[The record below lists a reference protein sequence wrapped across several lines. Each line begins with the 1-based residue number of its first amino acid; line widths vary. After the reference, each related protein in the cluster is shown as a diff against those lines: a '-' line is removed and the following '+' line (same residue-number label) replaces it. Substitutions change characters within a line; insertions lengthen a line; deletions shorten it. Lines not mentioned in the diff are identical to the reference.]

1 MIRSPQGLDV
11 AKEVLE
17 IRGAFP
23 PFPLI
28 EQLGAALVAGDI
40 ESAREVEEAMLALE
54 ALMGRPTT
62 S

>member
-1 MIRSPQGLDV
+1 MIHPHEGLDIT
-11 AKEVLE
+11 KEVLK
-17 IRGAFP
+17 IRGSFP
-23 PFPLI
+23 PFPLA
-28 EQLGAALVAGDI
+28 EQLDAALNADDI